1 MESAVAI
8 VGIGESEYGRETGK
22 TSLRLHYDAASAALG
37 DCGLSFGEVD
47 GLFSCSLSP
56 SFHGMQLPEYLGLRP
71 RIVDTTFLGGGSWE
85 VFVGHA
91 AAAIRA
97 GTCEVALLVYG
108 STQRTDFGSKM
119 GTSFRARATG
129 PAQYNVP
136 YGLTIVGAYAMAA
149 QRHMALYGTKPEELA
164 EVAVSTRRNAGRNPK
179 AMYRDPISVDD
190 VLGSRMIA
198 DPLHLLD
205 CCVVSDGGGAV
216 VITSAERARDLP
228 KPPVYVKGVGAATTH
243 ETVLQMEDVA
253 QFSAAALAAEEAFRQ
268 ARVGPQ
274 DIDILQIY
282 DSYTI
287 TVLLTLEALGFCKPG
302 EAGEFVRGGRLSFDG
317 ELPTNTDGGG
327 LSSNHP
333 GMRGVFLLIEAVRQL
348 RREAG
353 PWQIDRPLN
362 LALCSG
368 TGGQLSSC
376 SSVVL
381 GLEP

>member
-1 MESAVAI
+1 VQSAVAI

-22 TSLRLHYDAASAALG
+22 TSLRLHYDAASAALR
-37 DCGLSFGEVD
+37 DCGLSLGDVD

-56 SFHGMQLPEYLGLRP
+56 SFHGMQLPEYLGLQP
-71 RIVDTTFLGGGSWE
+71 RVVDTTFLGGGSWE
-85 VFVGHA
+85 VFVQHA
-91 AAAIRA
+91 AAAIGA

-108 STQRTDFGSKM
+108 STQRSDFGSKM
-119 GTSFRARATG
+119 GTSFRARAAG
-129 PAQYNVP
+129 PSQYNVP

-149 QRHMALYGTKPEELA
+149 QRHMALYGTAPEDLA
-164 EVAVSTRRNAGRNPK
+164 EIAVSTRRNAGRNPG
-179 AMYRDPISVDD
+179 AMYQEPLTVDD
-190 VLGSRMIA
+190 VLASRMIA

-216 VITSAERARDLP
+216 VITSAERARDLQ
-228 KPPVYVKGVGAATTH
+228 KPPVYVKGAGAVTTH
-243 ETVLQMEDVA
+243 ETMLQMEDLDR
-253 QFSAAALAAEEAFRQ
+253 FTAASLAAEQAFRQ
-268 ARVGPQ
+268 AGVGPE
-274 DIDILQIY
+274 DIDLLQVY

-287 TVLLTLEALGFCKPG
+287 TVLLMLEALGFCKPG
-302 EAGEFVRGGRLSFDG
+302 EGGDFVRGGRLAFDG

-333 GMRGVFLLIEAVRQL
+333 GMRGIFLLIEAVRQL

-353 PWQIDRPLN
+353 PWQVARPLN

-376 SSVVL
+376 GTVVL